1 MLKGRA
7 LKGRALK
14 GRGHKKRA
22 LKGRAINK
30 RGLKGSTRI
39 AANRRA
45 LRGEGPQFD
54 LDHNPVFFLKSLIFP
69 PFAAS
74 QARDLLSKMLVIDQ
88 EKRISVDDALMHP
101 YINVWYDESEVNAV
115 SISCRLF
122 MYWKYRQSA

>member
-1 MLKGRA
+1 M

-54 LDHNPVFFLKSLIFP
+54 LDHNPVFFYVINFS
-69 PFAAS
+69 PFCS
-74 QARDLLSKMLVIDQ
+74 
-88 EKRISVDDALMHP
+88 
-101 YINVWYDESEVNAV
+101 ES
-115 SISCRLF
+115 
-122 MYWKYRQSA
+122 SA